1 MENQNERLAN
11 ALEMVE
17 KFKTEKGLSQEKAGK
32 LIGVSGAIL
41 SQLKAGKYTGDITA
55 QVDKIE
61 SYFSVKDEQKQTYR
75 EPDYAETSISSKVY
89 SVIKVCRI
97 KGGLASFSG
106 DAGIGKTKAAEKFVR
121 DNPGSTVYIT
131 LNPCFRSVKS
141 LLKLIAKQM
150 GIRQTGGID
159 DLWLSI
165 RDRISDGT
173 VWIFDEAQHLTYN
186 AIETIRSFSDD
197 CSACGKTLGIC
208 LIGNIDTTRKLSMF
222 AQLDN
227 RTKLKP
233 TCTTSKIKREDIM
246 LLIPLLEEQDMNAEI
261 DFLWRVAQTKQA
273 IRGAVTLFGQAYD
286 SGDYSLNGLVKTAK
300 AMEMDLTGLDM
311 KKVRGVA

>member
-1 MENQNERLAN
+1 MENERLAK

-17 KFKTEKGLSQEKAGK
+17 TFKNENGLSQEKAGK

-61 SYFSVKDEQKQTYR
+61 SYFSIKDEQKQIYR
-75 EPDYAETSISSKVY
+75 ELDYAETSISSKVY
-89 SVIKVCRI
+89 SVIKVCRV

-121 DNPGSTVYIT
+121 DNPGSTVFIT

-141 LLKLIAKQM
+141 LLKLIANQI
-150 GIRQTGGID
+150 GVRQTGGID
-159 DLWLSI
+159 NLWISI
-165 RDRISDGT
+165 RDRISDGM

-186 AIETIRSFSDD
+186 AIETIRAFSDD
-197 CSACGKTLGIC
+197 CASCGKTLGIC
-208 LIGNIDTTRKLSMF
+208 LIGNIDVNRKLSAF

-246 LLIPLLEEQDMNAEI
+246 MLIPILEQQGMNAEI
-261 DFLWRVAQTKQA
+261 DFLWRVSQINGIA
-273 IRGAVTLFGQAYD
+273 IRGAITLFGQAYD
-286 SGDYSLNGLVKTAK
+286 NGDYTLKGLVKAAK
-300 AMEMDLTGLDM
+300 AMEMDLSGLDI
-311 KKVRGVA
+311 KKIRGVA